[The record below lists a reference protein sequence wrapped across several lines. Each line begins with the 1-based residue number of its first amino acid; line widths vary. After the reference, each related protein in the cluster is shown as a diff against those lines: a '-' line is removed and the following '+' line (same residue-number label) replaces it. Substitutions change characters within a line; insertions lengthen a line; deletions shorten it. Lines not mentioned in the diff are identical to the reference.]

1 MPFETELFEAAL
13 QPRVE
18 LVCPPAGFPRVQA
31 GVRLAGPFILLK
43 YRRPV
48 VPVIDLLSQAILH
61 RGICLLDQRKPMCA
75 HLAQVLRHH
84 AGDSVPKRA
93 LLKIRGNPCAF
104 RAPEDCLH
112 IRLFRL
118 QGPVVKVRRI
128 VHVAGA
134 PSGVK
139 FHVEHALADDAPL
152 ACARRRGVL
161 QRMLQVEQQP
171 GHVAGV
177 VFVYQHRS
185 PAKQI
190 PVTLKD

>member
-1 MPFETELFEAAL
+1 MNVLAIESSCDETSAAVVSDG
-13 QPRVE
+13 RV
-18 LVCPPAGFPRVQA
+18 
-31 GVRLAGPFILLK
+31 VRSNIVASQVDLHARYGG
-43 YRRPV
+43 V
-48 VPVIDLLSQAILH
+48 VPEVASRQ
-61 RGICLLDQRKPMCA
+61 